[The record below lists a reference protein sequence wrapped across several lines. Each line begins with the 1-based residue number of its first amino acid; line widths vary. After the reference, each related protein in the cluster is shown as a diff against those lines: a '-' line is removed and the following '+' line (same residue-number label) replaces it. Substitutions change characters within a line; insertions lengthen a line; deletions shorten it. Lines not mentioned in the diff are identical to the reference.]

1 MKTHVFA
8 DKVKILVSAVI
19 YFLFTSCLSNIES
32 PRKGDMVLWYDKP
45 AVEWLDAMPVGNGM
59 LAGMIFGK
67 TDTERIALNE
77 SGFWSG
83 APHDYDDPN
92 AGLHFEYIKNQIFAG
107 KYAEMGDYIDKNFYG
122 IPSAQQAYQPL
133 GDLLLHFPDVDTS
146 KVTNY
151 RRELD
156 METGLASVGYQS
168 GDVDYHREVFVSYPD
183 KAMVIRVSTGK
194 KKGLN
199 MQAEIKTPFADTT
212 ILAPGRLIIDGTW
225 KNPNSEANSWNWL
238 IAESNEKGLKF
249 RTTLNA
255 FAEGGH
261 LDTIGTKI
269 SITGAN
275 AVTFILTAATSYVK
289 YNDISA
295 DPAERTDRIQDA
307 IRKKDYPALRKTHI
321 SDFSQLMGRV
331 HLTLPVDPAIKAKP
345 INERIAGLKEGSK
358 DNDLEGL
365 IFQFGRYAL
374 VSSSREGG
382 QTANLQGIWNQDLL
396 PPWGSKYT
404 ININIQM
411 NYWPAEVTN
420 LTECTQPLFDMV
432 QDLSE
437 TGHKTAKVYYGID
450 KGWVTHHNTDLWR
463 GSAPVDASRFGM
475 WPLGGAWLTLHLCEH
490 YNYTGDIAFLKKYYP
505 VIKGSAEFLLHLL
518 VEHPRLNYLVTPFS
532 MSPEHGFL
540 YMDGN
545 EKKTG
550 YVSPA
555 PTMDIGILRE
565 LFPYVIRFSELLD
578 TDVDLRKQLQN
589 ALDRLPPYRVNH
601 LGNLQ
606 EWLEDFENGPGGHNF
621 SANFPFFP
629 GKSIQ
634 MNRESDKEFIAATNR
649 WMEGR
654 RIGGGF
660 PAAWDICMW
669 SRLERG
675 DKTAPLITAG
685 AKSVANNLHRNGRN
699 NQIDA
704 TFGYTAGIAESLLQ
718 SHADEIS
725 LLPALSVDWE
735 EGAITGLCARGR
747 YKVNMEWKAG
757 KLVSAEITNPQGGE
771 IPVRYKNKVVT
782 ITAKPGETVRLNSDL
797 NIGK

>member
-1 MKTHVFA
+1 MES
-8 DKVKILVSAVI
+8 LV
-19 YFLFTSCLSNIES
+19 
-32 PRKGDMVLWYDKP
+32 
-45 AVEWLDAMPVGNGM
+45 
-59 LAGMIFGK
+59 
-67 TDTERIALNE
+67 
-77 SGFWSG
+77 
-83 APHDYDDPN
+83 
-92 AGLHFEYIKNQIFAG
+92 
-107 KYAEMGDYIDKNFYG
+107 
-122 IPSAQQAYQPL
+122 
-133 GDLLLHFPDVDTS
+133 
-146 KVTNY
+146 
-151 RRELD
+151 
-156 METGLASVGYQS
+156 
-168 GDVDYHREVFVSYPD
+168 
-183 KAMVIRVSTGK
+183 
-194 KKGLN
+194 
-199 MQAEIKTPFADTT
+199 
-212 ILAPGRLIIDGTW
+212 
-225 KNPNSEANSWNWL
+225 
-238 IAESNEKGLKF
+238 
-249 RTTLNA
+249 
-255 FAEGGH
+255 
-261 LDTIGTKI
+261 
-269 SITGAN
+269 
-275 AVTFILTAATSYVK
+275 
-289 YNDISA
+289 
-295 DPAERTDRIQDA
+295 
-307 IRKKDYPALRKTHI
+307 
-321 SDFSQLMGRV
+321 
-331 HLTLPVDPAIKAKP
+331 
-345 INERIAGLKEGSK
+345 
-358 DNDLEGL
+358 
-365 IFQFGRYAL
+365 FQFGRYAL
-374 VSSSREGG
+374 ASSSRAGG

-420 LTECTQPLFDMV
+420 LAECTQPLFDML

-475 WPLGGAWLTLHLCEH
+475 WPFGGAWLTLHLCEH
-490 YNYTGDIAFLKKYYP
+490 YNYSGDIAFLKKYYP

-532 MSPEHGFL
+532 MSPEHGFS

-545 EKKTG
+545 LKKTG

-555 PTMDIGILRE
+555 PTMDVGIMRE
-565 LFPYVIRFSELLD
+565 LFPYVIRFSEQLD
-578 TDVDLRKQLQN
+578 TDADLRKQLQN
-589 ALDRLPPYRVNH
+589 ALDRLPPYRVNR

-606 EWLEDFENGPGGHNF
+606 EWVEDFENGPGGHNF

-634 MNRESDKEFIAATNR
+634 MRRESDTELIAATNH

-685 AKSVANNLHRNGRN
+685 AQSVANNLHRNGRN

-718 SHADEIS
+718 SHVGEIS

-735 EGAITGLCARGR
+735 EGAITGLCARGGYR
-747 YKVNMEWKAG
+747 VSMNWKAG

-771 IPVRYKNKVVT
+771 IPVRYKDKVVT
-782 ITAKPGETVRLNSDL
+782 IRVKPGRTVRLNGDL